1 LSFSEQPKNPPRR
14 LGAILLCIG
23 PGLIIAGQIVGSGEL
38 IATTKTGAEAGF
50 WLLWLIVIGCLIKVF
65 TQIEFGRYSLTTGK
79 TTLQA
84 LDEIPG
90 PRLRVNWIIWYWA
103 IMFLASTA
111 QQGGIVGGVGQALAM
126 TKPLTAEGRAFNHY
140 QDTVTEREVVATLLS
155 RARQEE
161 KQGPER
167 MEILR
172 LQQQLDS
179 LNERMEAI
187 GTPPEANDDVLWAI
201 LISVLTSFALIIGR
215 YSTIQT
221 LSAILV
227 GTFTCITVWNLYA
240 LQSLEEWR
248 VSFTDLRNG
257 LSFGLPPADGSGG
270 RSPIA
275 TALAT
280 FGIIGVGATELVS
293 YPYWCIEKGYAAWTG
308 PREKTLEWAR
318 RAQGWL
324 RVLKWDAWLSSVVY
338 TLATVTFYLLGAA
351 VLGRTGLSH
360 AGSQM
365 IRTLAEMYVP
375 VFGHTAQIIF
385 LFGAIAVLYS
395 TFFLA
400 TAGNAR
406 VAADSLRVIGL
417 VADDERTIRFWT
429 NVFCGGFPI
438 VSLLVYIFVRAPVAL
453 VLVSGLTQAIMLP
466 MLAGAAL
473 FFRYRK
479 CDEALKPGK
488 IWDILLWISSL
499 GLLVAGSWAALSHLG
514 PVFGTP

>member
-1 LSFSEQPKNPPRR
+1 MSFSEQPKNPPKS
-14 LGAILLCIG
+14 LGGILLSIG

-38 IATTKTGAEAGF
+38 IATTKTGADAGF

-84 LDEIPG
+84 LNEIPG

-140 QDTVTEREVVATLLS
+140 QDTVTQRDVVTSLLN
-155 RARQEE
+155 RARQE
-161 KQGPER
+161 KNQAPEG
-167 MEILR
+167 MGVVR

-179 LNERMEAI
+179 LNQQVESI
-187 GTPPEANDDVLWAI
+187 GAPPESNDDILWAI
-201 LISVLTSFALIIGR
+201 LIAVMTSVALIIGR
-215 YSTIQT
+215 YNTMQT
-221 LSAILV
+221 LSTILV

-240 LQSLEEWR
+240 LQNLEAWR

-257 LSFGLPPADGSGG
+257 LSFGLPPVDVSGG
-270 RSPIA
+270 RAPIA

-308 PREKTLEWAR
+308 PREKTLAWSR
-318 RAQGWL
+318 RARGWL
-324 RVLKWDAWLSSVVY
+324 RVLKWDAWLSSVIY
-338 TLATVTFYLLGAA
+338 TLATVIFYLLGAA

-360 AGSQM
+360 EGNQM

-375 VFGHTAQIIF
+375 VFGPTAQIIF

-417 VADDERTIRFWT
+417 IADDERTIRFWT
-429 NVFCGGFPI
+429 TVFCGGFPI
-438 VSLLVYIFVRAPVAL
+438 VSLLVYIFFRAPVAL
-453 VLVSGLTQAIMLP
+453 VLLSGLTQAIMLP

-473 FFRYRK
+473 FFRYRR

-488 IWDILLWISSL
+488 IWDALLWASSL
-499 GLLVAGSWAALSHLG
+499 GLLVAGSWAVLSHLG
-514 PVFGTP
+514 PVFSN